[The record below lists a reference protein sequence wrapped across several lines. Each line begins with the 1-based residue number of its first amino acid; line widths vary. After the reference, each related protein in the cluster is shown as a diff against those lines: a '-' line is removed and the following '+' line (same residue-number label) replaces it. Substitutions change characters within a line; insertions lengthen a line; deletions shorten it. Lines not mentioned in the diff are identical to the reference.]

1 MKPSIEELLLD
12 YVMKSEIMNIM
23 QKLEYELQEQLN
35 EKMNKNLAF
44 FTRVDQK
51 YTNEKELVTYLPIA
65 TSYGEIVNQLS

>member
-1 MKPSIEELLLD
+1 MKPSIEELLLH

-51 YTNEKELVTYLPIA
+51 YTNEEELVTYLPIA

>member
-35 EKMNKNLAF
+35 EKMNKNLAS
-44 FTRVDQK
+44 FTRVD
-51 YTNEKELVTYLPIA
+51 
-65 TSYGEIVNQLS
+65 

>member
-44 FTRVDQK
+44 FTRVD
-51 YTNEKELVTYLPIA
+51 
-65 TSYGEIVNQLS
+65 

>member
-35 EKMNKNLAF
+35 EKMNKTLAS
-44 FTRVDQK
+44 FTRVD
-51 YTNEKELVTYLPIA
+51 
-65 TSYGEIVNQLS
+65 

>member
-35 EKMNKNLAF
+35 EKMNRSQVQRF
-44 FTRVDQK
+44 M
-51 YTNEKELVTYLPIA
+51 I
-65 TSYGEIVNQLS
+65 

>member
-44 FTRVDQK
+44 FTRV
-51 YTNEKELVTYLPIA
+51 N
-65 TSYGEIVNQLS
+65 